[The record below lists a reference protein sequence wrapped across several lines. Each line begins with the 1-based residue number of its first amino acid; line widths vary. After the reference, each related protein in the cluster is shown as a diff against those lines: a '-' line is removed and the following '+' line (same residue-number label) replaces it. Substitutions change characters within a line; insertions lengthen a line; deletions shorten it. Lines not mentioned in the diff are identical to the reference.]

1 MNSLKKA
8 ICILLVLT
16 TIGGLSACGDANQK
30 VSVKRPSASK
40 TTAAASVK
48 SIAEGYESGEI
59 YYKEHLSLPD
69 ADITLYQASRTGE
82 TISLYGVDSE
92 QRSVFYQYVPS
103 ENTIINLQIV
113 QERPPMLIGSSWN
126 GSLPILSADTEG
138 NYILSVFSGNEEMEQ
153 LTLPQC
159 DELYSDLIVDV
170 LAVENGYIVQ
180 TSMQTLILG
189 KDGSMTKNLGPCLRT
204 AASFV
209 NDDGTIIVARMIQS
223 GPNSSEA
230 KTEIVILSP
239 LFETMASYQSDRQYT
254 DFYKD
259 IGTGE
264 TILAKSSNTVFR
276 YNYKEDSREALIDS
290 YASGMYASRLFALSS
305 GAYFTVDR
313 SMPAK
318 WTLAQSETGESIISL
333 AAYDLNLYLDTL
345 VRTFNELNPGRK
357 IQVIDYSIY
366 DQTSGD
372 GTGLNKLRTDIIAGF
387 TPDLYDLTNLPA
399 ELYASKGL
407 FEDLLPYLD
416 GSSGVSASEMVPS
429 VLNSLTSDGKLY
441 YVAPS
446 FSIMTVFGDSSFVG
460 EEGTWGTDAFFSA
473 VANEDPQQIFG
484 PEMTSAD
491 FISYMLLYNRAAFVD
506 MENAS
511 CNFNNT
517 QFKRFLEFA
526 SKLPATS
533 EPVMSQSWSRASM
546 GEQKLS
552 LDWFGVNVYNWLSY
566 ADAVYAGNAQ
576 FVGFPTETS
585 SGSAIVPTA
594 LVAVSAN
601 TGNKSGA
608 MEFIQFILSESC
620 QDSADV
626 SGLPVMIPSLNKKT
640 SAWLAN
646 YESAVEQGAV
656 RLNTFYD
663 STPMR
668 ILGAAPPERVQ
679 QRLEELISSADIA
692 ALFDE
697 TLQQIVLR
705 ECQAYFNGMIPIGQA
720 INNIQSKAS
729 LYISEQFG

>member
-1 MNSLKKA
+1 MNRLKKA
-8 ICILLVLT
+8 ICILLTLA
-16 TIGGLSACGDANQK
+16 ILGSMSACGDAK
-30 VSVKRPSASK
+30 APAKRTSSPK
-40 TTAAASVK
+40 TTEAAPVK
-48 SIAEGYESGEI
+48 SITEGYESGGI
-59 YYKEHLSLPD
+59 YYKEYLSLPD
-69 ADITLYQASRTGE
+69 ADITLYQASQTGE
-82 TISLYGVDSE
+82 SISLYGMDSE
-92 QRSVFYQYVPS
+92 QKSVFYQYVPA
-103 ENTIINLQIV
+103 ENTITNLQIV

-138 NYILSVFSGNEEMEQ
+138 NYILSVFSGNEETER
-153 LTLPQC
+153 LTLPPC
-159 DELYSDLIVDV
+159 DELYNDSIADI

-180 TSMQTLILG
+180 TSRQTLILD
-189 KDGSMTKNLGPCLRT
+189 KDGNMTKNLGPCLHA

-209 NDDGTIIVARMIQS
+209 NDDETITVARMIQS
-223 GPNSSEA
+223 GPNTSEE

-254 DFYKD
+254 AFYKD
-259 IGTGE
+259 SGAGE
-264 TILAKSSNTVFR
+264 TILAKSTNTVFR

-290 YASGMYASRLFALSS
+290 YTSGMYASKLFALSS
-305 GAYFTVDR
+305 GAYLTVDR

-345 VRTFNELNPGRK
+345 VRRFNEMNPGRR

-416 GSSGVSASEMVPS
+416 GSSGVSSPEMVPC
-429 VLNSLTSDGKLY
+429 VLNSLTSDGRLY
-441 YVAPS
+441 YVTPS
-446 FSIMTVFGDSSFVG
+446 FSIMTVFGDSSFIG
-460 EEGTWGTDAFFSA
+460 EEETWGTDAFFSA
-473 VANEDPQQIFG
+473 AANENPEQIFG

-506 MENAS
+506 MENAR

-552 LDWFGVNVYNWLSY
+552 LDWFGVNVYNCLSY

-601 TGNKSGA
+601 TGNKRGA

-626 SGLPVMIPSLNKKT
+626 SGLPVMMSSLNKKT

-646 YESAVEQGAV
+646 YKSAVEQGAV

-668 ILGAAPPERVQ
+668 ILGTAPPERVQ

-705 ECQAYFNGMIPIGQA
+705 ECQAYFNGMIPIEQA

>member
-8 ICILLVLT
+8 ICILLTLAT
-16 TIGGLSACGDANQK
+16 LGSMSACGDADQEAPE
-30 VSVKRPSASK
+30 KRTSAPK
-40 TTAAASVK
+40 TTEAPSEK
-48 SIAEGYESGEI
+48 SIAEGYESGGI

-92 QRSVFYQYVPS
+92 QRSVFYQYAPE
-103 ENTIINLQIV
+103 ENTITNLQIV
-113 QERPPMLIGSSWN
+113 QEHPPMLIGSSWD
-126 GSLPILSADTEG
+126 GSLPILSTDTEG
-138 NYILSVFSGNEEMEQ
+138 SYIMSIFSGNDEVER

-159 DELYSDLIVDV
+159 DELYSDLIVDI

-180 TSMQTLILG
+180 TSTQTLILG
-189 KDGSMTKNLGPCLRT
+189 KNGSMIKALGPCLHA

-209 NDDGTIIVARMIQS
+209 NDDGTITVARMIQS

-230 KTEIVILSP
+230 KTEIVVLSP
-239 LFETMASYQSDRQYT
+239 LFETLASYQSDGRYT
-254 DFYKD
+254 AFYKD
-259 IGTGE
+259 SGTGE
-264 TILAKSSNTVFR
+264 TILAKSTNTVFR
-276 YNYKEDSREALIDS
+276 YDYKQDSREALIDS
-290 YASGMYASRLFALSS
+290 YASGMYASKLFSLSS
-305 GAYFTVDR
+305 GVYFTIDR

-318 WTLAQSETGESIISL
+318 WTLAQNETQEPIISL
-333 AAYDLNLYLDTL
+333 AAYNLNLYLDTL
-345 VRTFNELNPGRK
+345 VRRFNELNPGRR

-473 VANEDPQQIFG
+473 AANEDPKQIFG
-484 PEMTSAD
+484 PEMTSTD

-511 CNFNNT
+511 CNFNDAR
-517 QFKRFLEFA
+517 FKRFLEFA
-526 SKLPATS
+526 SKLPATAES
-533 EPVMSQSWSRASM
+533 VMSQSWSRASM

-552 LDWFGVNVYNWLSY
+552 LNWFGVNVYNWLSY

-576 FVGFPTETS
+576 FVGFPSDTS

-601 TGNKSGA
+601 TSNKNGA
-608 MEFIQFILSESC
+608 MEFVQFILSESC

-626 SGLPVMIPSLNKKT
+626 SELPVMMPSLNKKT

-663 STPMR
+663 STSVK
-668 ILGAAPPERVQ
+668 ILGTAPPERVQ
-679 QRLEELISSADIA
+679 RCLEELISSADIA
-692 ALFDE
+692 ALFDD

-705 ECQAYFNGMIPIGQA
+705 ECQSYFNGMIPIEQA
-720 INNIQSKAS
+720 INNIQSKAG